1 MQIRTVTAIAIA
13 FLAGT
18 SFALAGATKDD
29 AVAMVKKTVAVIKA
43 EGPQKAYAEINK
55 GGQFVNGGIYA
66 VVQAFDGVTLAHATN
81 SKLVGKN
88 MSDVQDVDGKYFAK
102 DMGNM
107 GRKNASFWY
116 EFKFVNPA
124 TKKIQPKDMYCES
137 LEQTIVCAGLY
148 RS

>member
-1 MQIRTVTAIAIA
+1 MRIKTITAVAVA

-18 SFALAGATKDD
+18 TFALAGATKDD
-29 AVAMVKKTVAVIKA
+29 AVAMVQKTVALIKA
-43 EGPQKAYAEINK
+43 EGAQKAYAEIDK

-66 VVQAFDGVTLAHATN
+66 VVQGFDGVTLAHATN
-81 SKLVGKN
+81 PKLIGKN

-102 DMGNM
+102 DMGNL

-116 EFKFVNPA
+116 TFKFVNPA

-137 LEQTIVCAGLY
+137 LDQTIVCAGVY
-148 RS
+148 QS